1 MYEQLRQRGLAYGP
15 GFRWLTSAWA
25 GHDEALGLILNPG
38 VDPAAVTT
46 HAFHPGQ
53 LDSCLHVLAA
63 MRSLRETDGGAF
75 VPVAFD
81 RVVLDGEPAR
91 RLWCHVYKEEW
102 PDPASLK
109 VSARLFDDEG
119 RPRGFIDGVLLRR
132 IGASF
137 IAGAGSRSLMRH
149 VYRTVWHHEGRVDGR
164 TEESSADARRAS
176 RRGTW
181 LIAGDPHGLGSR
193 LGLRLERAGD
203 AYTLIDREA
212 IGALEGVHTR
222 DVCDVVDLLLLD
234 AAESNPAQSGICRKA
249 LTTVQALARLG
260 LERPPRLWL
269 VSRSAQPAS
278 VEATVWPEEATLA
291 GFARVAANEHPEF
304 RCTHVDIDSSEIDEQ
319 ADALFGLLWSDA
331 ALTEV
336 ALRPSGRYVPRLVR
350 HVSTDP
356 ASALPIRLE
365 RSDNGSLSELHL
377 RPATRSTPGP
387 GQVEVRVRAAGLNFR
402 DVLAA
407 LGEYP
412 GDVPALGGEFSGV
425 IVAVGPGVAE
435 FKPGDAVA
443 GIAPGSFSTFATTMA
458 SLVAHKPPGITFEEA
473 ATIPIVFLTAYYVL
487 HHIARITAGN
497 RVLIHAAAGGVGHA
511 VIQLAQLAGAEIFA
525 TAGSPAKREYV
536 KGLGAHHVMDSRTT
550 HFHDEILASTNGE
563 GVDIVVN
570 SLTGA
575 FIPKSLAI
583 TRAGGTFLE
592 IGKLETWSPE
602 QVAEVNPRASY
613 QVFALERELQE
624 QETLL
629 SGMLRT
635 IFRDVEAGTLKPL
648 PVRCFP
654 IDEAVSAFR
663 YMAQAR
669 HVGKV
674 VLTFPTADYPKVYPD
689 GTILV
694 TGGTGA
700 IARHLT
706 RWLVGKGATRVV
718 LVSRHAPEL
727 QLREQLQPLING
739 GADITFRTVD
749 VCNQAE
755 LARLFADLDAAGTP
769 VRGVFHAAGVLDD
782 TLIVQQTWQRFRDVL
797 APKVDGAWN
806 LHVLTR
812 HRVLDYFVLFSA
824 GATVLGSIGQSS
836 YAAANAFMDA
846 LAHDR
851 RAHGLPALS
860 VNWGPWHETGMAA
873 STDGKAAERWNA
885 YGIET
890 INPDDALE
898 CLGRLMNEPLA
909 HAAVMP
915 VRWPDLARHFPKDSI
930 PTLLGD
936 LLRQADAP
944 ATRPVRDIRAELARA
959 YPAERR
965 ELVVSFV
972 HDEVARVLGL
982 GPAQALDPH
991 QALTALGLDS
1001 LMVVELR
1008 NALNAATGQTLPTGI
1023 VFQYPTIDAVAGYV
1037 FGLLEHTAATV
1048 EQPALPRGAVD
1059 EIEELSER
1067 ELDDRLN
1074 RLLDEHGTI
1083 E

>member
-1 MYEQLRQRGLAYGP
+1 V
-15 GFRWLTSAWA
+15 GF
-25 GHDEALGLILNPG
+25 D
-38 VDPAAVTT
+38 
-46 HAFHPGQ
+46 Q
-53 LDSCLHVLAA
+53 
-63 MRSLRETDGGAF
+63 
-75 VPVAFD
+75 
-81 RVVLDGEPAR
+81 VVLDSEPAR
-91 RLWCHVYKEEW
+91 RLWCHVYREDW

-109 VSARLFDDEG
+109 VSARLFDDDG
-119 RPRGFIDGVLLRR
+119 RPRGFIDGMLFRR
-132 IGASF
+132 IDASF
-137 IAGAGSRSLMRH
+137 ISQAGSRSLMRH
-149 VYRTVWHHEGRVDGR
+149 VYRTVWHHEGGADGR
-164 TEESSADARRAS
+164 TDESMADARPAS

-193 LGLRLERAGD
+193 LGLRIERAGGT
-203 AYTLIDREA
+203 YTLIDRDA
-212 IGALEGVHTR
+212 IGAPGGAYTR
-222 DVCDVVDLLLLD
+222 DVCDVVDLLLSD
-234 AAESNPAQSGICRKA
+234 APESNPGQSRMCGEA

-260 LERPPRLWL
+260 LERAPRLWL
-269 VSRSAQPAS
+269 VSRRAQPAS
-278 VEATVWPEEATLA
+278 VDATVWPEEATLT
-291 GFARVAANEHPEF
+291 GFARVVANEHPEF
-304 RCTHVDIDSSEIDEQ
+304 RCTHVDVDSSGIDEQ
-319 ADALFGLLWSDA
+319 ADALFRLLWSDA

-336 ALRPSGRYVPRLVR
+336 ALRSAGRYVPRLVR
-350 HVSTDP
+350 HVPADP

-365 RSDNGSLSELHL
+365 RSANGLLSELHL
-377 RPATRSTPGP
+377 RPAARRTPGP

-407 LGEYP
+407 LGQYP
-412 GDVPALGGEFSGV
+412 GEVPALGGEFSGV
-425 IVAVGPGVAE
+425 VVAVGPGVTE

-443 GIAPGSFSTFATTMA
+443 GIAPGSFSTFATTLA
-458 SLVAHKPPGITFEEA
+458 SLVAHKPANVTFEEA
-473 ATIPIVFLTAYYVL
+473 ATIPIVFLTGSYVL
-487 HHIARITAGN
+487 HHIARIQPGN

-536 KGLGAHHVMDSRTT
+536 KGLGAHHVMNSRTT

-563 GVDIVVN
+563 GVDVVVN

-575 FIPKSLAI
+575 FIPKSLAVI
-583 TRAGGTFLE
+583 RAGGTFLE
-592 IGKLETWSPE
+592 IGKLETWTPD
-602 QVAEVNPRASY
+602 QVAEVNPRATY
-613 QVFALERELQE
+613 QVFALEQELQE

-635 IFRDVEAGTLKPL
+635 IFRDVESGRLRPL
-648 PVRCFP
+648 PLRCFP
-654 IDEAVSAFR
+654 IDDAASAFR

-674 VLTFPTADYPKVYPD
+674 VLTFPTADYPNASPD

-718 LVSRHAPEL
+718 LVSRHAADSP
-727 QLREQLQPLING
+727 LREQLQPLVG
-739 GADITFRTVD
+739 SGADITFRNVD
-749 VCNQAE
+749 VSDQAA
-755 LARLFADLDAAGTP
+755 LARLFSELDAAGTP
-769 VRGVFHAAGVLDD
+769 VKGVFHAAGVLDD
-782 TLIVQQTWQRFRDVL
+782 TLIAQQTWPRFRDVL

-812 HRVLDYFVLFSA
+812 NRVLDYFVLFSS

-846 LAHDR
+846 LAYDR

-860 VNWGPWHETGMAA
+860 VNWGPWHDTGMAA
-873 STDGKAAERWNA
+873 STDGKAAERWNV

-890 INPDDALE
+890 IDPDAALE
-898 CLGRLMNEPLA
+898 CLGRLMNEPVA

-915 VRWPDLARHFPKDSI
+915 VRWPDLARRVPGDSV

-944 ATRPVRDIRAELARA
+944 AARPFRDIRAELARA

-965 ELVVSFV
+965 DLVVAFV

-991 QALTALGLDS
+991 QALSALGLDS

-1008 NALNAATGQTLPTGI
+1008 NALNAATGQALPAGI

-1037 FGLLEHTAATV
+1037 FGLLEHTAVMV
-1048 EQPALPRGAVD
+1048 EEPAPARGAVH
-1059 EIEELSER
+1059 EIEALSER

-1074 RLLDEHGTI
+1074 RLLDEHGAI